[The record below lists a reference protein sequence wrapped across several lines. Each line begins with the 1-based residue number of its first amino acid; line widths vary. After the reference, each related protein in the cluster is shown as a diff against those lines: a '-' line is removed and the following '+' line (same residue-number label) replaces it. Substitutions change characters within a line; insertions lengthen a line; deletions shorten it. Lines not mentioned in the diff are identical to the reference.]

1 MIVWLAS
8 YPRSGNT
15 MFRMALKHLYGI
27 DTYSIYADQD
37 IISMGA
43 AQIVGHRRK
52 RIDVRELA
60 KSDQVYF
67 VKTHNAIPGE
77 MSRRFGAIHIVR
89 DGRDTLTSY
98 AHYRVKVNGLKF
110 GNKLA
115 TPVQSMDD
123 LLTTSAHIW
132 GGWSGHA
139 RAWSDWPGQCTRV
152 RYEDMVRDLRGTVDE
167 ALECMQLAHNHLPH
181 AEMPDFGHLKSKWP
195 QFFRKGQVGSWKGFM
210 IEDQLSMFW
219 ARHGAMMK
227 ELGYV

>member
-43 AQIVGHRRK
+43 AQVVGHMRK
-52 RIDVRELA
+52 RIDVQELA
-60 KSDQVYF
+60 KSDQTYF
-67 VKTHNAIPGE
+67 VKTHDAIPGE
-77 MSRRFGAIHIVR
+77 VSRRFKSIHIVR

-110 GNKLA
+110 GSELA
-115 TPVQSMDD
+115 TPKQSMDD
-123 LLTTSAHIW
+123 LLTASAHIW

-139 RAWSDWPGQCTRV
+139 SAWIDWQGQSVRV
-152 RYEDMVRDLRGTVDE
+152 RYEDMVLDVHKTVDN
-167 ALECMQLAHNHLPH
+167 ALLSLTIPHLPV
-181 AEMPDFGHLKSKWP
+181 ADGAMPDFGHLKSKWP
-195 QFFRKGQVGSWKGFM
+195 QFFRKGQVGSWNGFM
-210 IEDQLSMFW
+210 TRKQLEIFW
-219 ARHGAMMK
+219 VRHGSMMR

>member
-27 DTYSIYADQD
+27 DTYSFYADQD
-37 IISMGA
+37 IVSMGA
-43 AQIVGHRRK
+43 AQIVGHMRE
-52 RIDVRELA
+52 RIDVQELA

-67 VKTHNAIPGE
+67 VKTHESIPVPA
-77 MSRRFGAIHIVR
+77 SRNFKAIHIVR

-110 GNKLA
+110 VNKLA
-115 TPVQSMDD
+115 TPSQSMDD

-139 RAWSDWPGQCTRV
+139 GVWMDWQGQSVRV
-152 RYEDMVRDLRGTVDE
+152 RYEDMVLDICNVIDG
-167 ALECMQLAHNHLPH
+167 ALETIGEPQLPLSDGN
-181 AEMPDFGHLKSKWP
+181 MPDFGHLKSKWP
-195 QFFRKGQVGSWKGFM
+195 QFFRKGQVGSWNGFM
-210 IEDQLSMFW
+210 TKKQLEIFW
-219 ARHGAMMK
+219 ARHGSMMQ